1 MDEILYCRFG
11 AGAILGPIIGGA
23 FTDNATWRWCFYV
36 NLPLGGL
43 IGAVTI
49 LFFKPQ
55 EEYTPSRSLT
65 QIILEVDI
73 IGNALLLSTAAM
85 FFLAMQYSAQPH
97 AWHTSRVIGLLVG
110 SGAGLGVFLVW
121 QWRKGDR
128 ALIPPSIMC
137 RRNVA
142 TGLTNTFFIYG
153 TLLSQVYY
161 LPVWF
166 QACRDQSA
174 LDSGVS
180 MIPYLL
186 GNSIFAV
193 LTGAFVSKIG
203 YFAPPAILGSAI
215 ATVGSG
221 LLSTLAVNTNSSKW
235 IGYEVLTSVGIGMTV
250 QQSYVAVQCTV
261 TLEQLAVASSL
272 VSAFQA
278 LGGSIFI
285 SVGNTVLLNE
295 LYDAALPGI
304 DIDTVIAAGAT
315 GFRAF
320 VPEERIP
327 ALLDAYNGALQKVFQ
342 MGLVCSALAFLVALG
357 LEWRSI
363 KGPKGGSEKPSDRSQ
378 VQR

>member
-1 MDEILYCRFG
+1 M
-11 AGAILGPIIGGA
+11 
-23 FTDNATWRWCFYV
+23 
-36 NLPLGGL
+36 GGL
-43 IGAVTI
+43 VAAVFI

-55 EEYTPSRSLT
+55 EENIPSRSL
-65 QIILEVDI
+65 IKNILEIDI
-73 IGNALLLSTAAM
+73 IGNTLLLSTAAM
-85 FFLAMQYSAQPH
+85 FFLAMQYSAEPH

-110 SGAGLGVFLVW
+110 SGAGFTVFLVW

-137 RRNVA
+137 QRSVA
-142 TGLTNTFFIYG
+142 TGLCNTFFIYG
-153 TLLSQVYY
+153 ALLGQVYY

-180 MIPYLL
+180 LIPYLL

-215 ATVGSG
+215 ATIGSG
-221 LLSTLAVNTNSSKW
+221 LLSTLAVNTKSSKW
-235 IGYEVLTSVGIGMTV
+235 IGSEVLTSIGIGMAV
-250 QQSYVAVQCTV
+250 QQSYVAVQSV
-261 TLEQLAVASSL
+261 VKLEQLAVASSL

-278 LGGSIFI
+278 LGGAIFV

-295 LYDAALPGI
+295 LYDAVLPGI
-304 DIDTVIAAGAT
+304 DIDAVIAAGAT

-320 VPEERIP
+320 IPEKGIP
-327 ALLDAYNGALQKVFQ
+327 PLLDAYNGALQKVFQ

-363 KGPKGGSEKPSDRSQ
+363 KSQSEKHSNRP
-378 VQR
+378 